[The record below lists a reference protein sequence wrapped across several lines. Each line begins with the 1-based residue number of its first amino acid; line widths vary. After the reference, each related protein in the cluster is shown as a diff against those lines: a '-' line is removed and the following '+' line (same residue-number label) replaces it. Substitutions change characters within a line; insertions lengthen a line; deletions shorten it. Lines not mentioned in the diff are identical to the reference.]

1 MRARIF
7 LRQGL
12 LGPMSFAMEPL
23 VDIVFEDPRWE
34 EFGLQMLADRAARAT
49 FAGLGFGA
57 KDAEFEGHEISCLA
71 CDDAR
76 IAVLNEDFRGK
87 PTPTNVLSWP
97 SDELAAEED
106 GDLPDAPDLDGPFA
120 EGLGD
125 IAIAWETC
133 AREAVDQGKSM
144 ADHVTHLIIH
154 ATLHLLGYDHIR
166 EGDAQL
172 MENTEIRILA
182 TMGLANPYE

>member
-1 MRARIF
+1 
-7 LRQGL
+7 
-12 LGPMSFAMEPL
+12 MEPL

-34 EFGLQMLADRAARAT
+34 AFGLQSLADRAARAT

-57 KDAEFEGHEISCLA
+57 VDADFAGHEISCLA

-87 PTPTNVLSWP
+87 STPTNVLSWP
-97 SDELAAEED
+97 SDELSAEED
-106 GDLPDAPDLDGPFA
+106 GDLPEAPDLDGPFA

-125 IAIAWETC
+125 IAIAWDTC
-133 AREAVDQGKSM
+133 EREAAEQGKPM
-144 ADHVTHLIIH
+144 ADHVTHLMIH

-172 MENTEIRILA
+172 MENTEVRILA